1 MRAPNAKERSVFSVP
16 DDGEGIRVVLTSC
29 SAKASVKTSGSVLG
43 RFERHTDVFVVSLAD
58 LLPPCANFL
67 IVRPSD
73 TEVRSAV
80 V

>member
-1 MRAPNAKERSVFSVP
+1 VRAPNGSDRSVFRVP
-16 DDGEGIRVVLTSC
+16 DAGAGIRVVLTSC